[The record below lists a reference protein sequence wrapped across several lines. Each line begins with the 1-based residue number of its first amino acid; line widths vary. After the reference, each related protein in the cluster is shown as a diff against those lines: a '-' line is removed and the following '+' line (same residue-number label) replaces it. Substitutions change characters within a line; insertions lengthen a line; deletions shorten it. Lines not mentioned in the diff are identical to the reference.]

1 MASGRVQFTGT
12 ITGTPAFGGNPA
24 NTAAAAFDGDFTTF
38 FVSDA
43 ADGRYF
49 YIDHGAGNTAVVDQ
63 IRIAARMSD
72 YADGHIQRVNG
83 GQIQSAT
90 DSGFTTSLA
99 TLKTLDA
106 IGTTVYMPRQ
116 WTTVAISTSTAR
128 RYWRYLGA
136 NGSYATLAEFRFDG
150 PPSGSTPCRPMP
162 VDVSPAG
169 GRFPS
174 GFATVTMTCETT
186 SASIYYTTDGS
197 TPDQTDTLYSGP
209 IQLNLGASAVTL
221 KAVAYDNTCSTTLS
235 EVVTHTF
242 NPWGFKPNEAWYDT
256 DGVLIEAHG
265 GDILDNRARDGY
277 FYFYG
282 QTANLL
288 NTTAGVD
295 TSGNFGVWAYRSTD
309 LLNWQPLGRLLN
321 NTAQNYAWMERPR
334 VLYNAASDNYVM
346 WVRGRTGAN
355 VGYGCV
361 AVSDDPASGWS
372 YVDDDISPDGGELRD
387 YHLALDGTTAYIVW
401 TTNVVVKIS
410 ALASNYQS
418 LTGAVTTIMTADRE
432 APILFKNGSTWYL
445 ITSGSNYYD
454 ADSTFSVSYITSS
467 ALLSGWPSIANL
479 TQYNSAKTDLFASDP
494 VGGDFNGQPTSLIQ
508 IGSRFIYLADHWD
521 ATQLYDSRYVFVPL
535 TFTGATL
542 QASTPS
548 EWNMSD
554 IAGSGGNPLRIGVG
568 IGF

>member
-1 MASGRVQFTGT
+1 MATGRVQFTGT
-12 ITGTPAFGGNPA
+12 ITGTPPFGGNPA

-49 YIDHGAGNTAVVDQ
+49 YIDHGVGNTAIVDR
-63 IRIAARMSD
+63 IRIAARESD

-83 GQIQSAT
+83 GKIESAT
-90 DSGFTTSLA
+90 DSAFTASLT
-99 TLKTLDA
+99 TLLTLDA
-106 IGTTVYMPRQ
+106 IGTTVYMPREMLKV
-116 WTTVAISTSTAR
+116 TVPTGTAR

-136 NGSYATLAEFRFDG
+136 NGSYGTLAEFRFDG
-150 PPSGSTPCRPMP
+150 PPSGSTPCRPVP

-174 GFATVTMTCETT
+174 GFATVTMSCETT
-186 SASIYYTTDGS
+186 SASIYYTTDGT
-197 TPDQTDTLYSGP
+197 TPDNTKTLYTGTL
-209 IQLNLGASAVTL
+209 QLNLGTSAVTL
-221 KAVAYDNTCSTTLS
+221 KAVAYDATCSTALS

-256 DGVLIEAHG
+256 AGRLIEAHG
-265 GDILDNRARDGY
+265 GDILDNRSRDGY
-277 FYFYG
+277 FYWYG

-288 NTTAGVD
+288 NTGAGVD

-309 LLNWQPLGRLLN
+309 LLNWERIGRILG

-334 VLYNAASDNYVM
+334 VLYNAANNNYVM
-346 WVRGRTGAN
+346 WVRGRTIGN

-361 AVSDDPASGWS
+361 ATSASAGSGWS
-372 YVDDDISPDGGELRD
+372 YVSDNLTLDAGELRD
-387 YHLALDGTTAYIVW
+387 YHLALDGSTAYIVW

-410 ALASNYQS
+410 ALTANYQS
-418 LTGAVTTIMTADRE
+418 LTGSVTTIMTADRE
-432 APILFKNGSTWYL
+432 APILFKYGSLWYL

-479 TQYNSAKTDLFASDP
+479 TAYNAVKTDLFASDP
-494 VGGDFNGQPTSLIQ
+494 VGGNFNGQPTSLVK
-508 IGSRFIYLADHWD
+508 IGERFIYLADHWD
-521 ATQLYDSRYVFVPL
+521 ATQLYNSRYVFLPL
-535 TFTGATL
+535 SFNGTTLSAT
-542 QASTPS
+542 TPA

-554 IAGSGGNPLRIGVG
+554 IAGSGGNTMRIGMG